1 VNPTVLGI
9 RHHGPGSARSLLAA
23 LDERAPDCVLIEGP
37 SDADALLAW
46 AADPE
51 MDPPV
56 ALLAYTES
64 DPAECVFYPFARF
77 SPEWQAARWAL
88 DRDVPVRF
96 IDLPA
101 AAVLAAG
108 RGPRERR
115 ERPGG
120 GEPTEPTEPGAVEAD
135 TPALVRDP
143 IGALARSAGYDDAER
158 WWEDMVEHRTGSGL
172 AVFEAI
178 AEAMGALREAVGADV
193 EGPHEQRREAHMAA
207 QIRAA
212 IDTGGERVAVVC
224 GAWHAPVLVD
234 PDDPPRAPRTSGGR
248 QRKTVVTWVPWTYDR
263 LAAASGYGAGVISPG
278 WYEHLFDS
286 PEQPLVRWLGRVAER
301 LRAHDTDIS
310 TAHTVE
316 AARTA
321 QALAALRGRPLAGL
335 PEISDALRAVLG
347 EGSDAMLALVYEELV
362 IGRAL
367 GRVSPD
373 VPTVPLQRDLEAAQR
388 RLRLKPE
395 VETRPLELDLRKP
408 NDLERSRLL
417 HRLDLL
423 GLPWGAPGRVT
434 GAKGTFREAWTLKWR
449 PEFAVAIIEAARWGA
464 TVPLAA
470 TARAAELAERTD
482 RLDRLTALIET
493 ALLADLPGAV
503 GAALERFEQ
512 RAALS
517 TDLPALMGGLPALA
531 RAARY
536 GSVRRTDTEALGR
549 VVAELV
555 VRIAVGLPAAAAAVD
570 DDAAD
575 DLLAHVDEVDGALQ
589 ALDDPAL
596 VAEWRAALEQAAG
609 RANTHALIA
618 GRACRLLRD
627 AEAMDADEVA
637 RRMHRALSAGTPP
650 LAAAGWLEGFLSGSG
665 LVLVHDAG
673 LLGLVDE
680 WLAGAGE
687 EAFTTVLPV
696 LRRTFATF
704 SGPERRQIGER
715 VRAGV
720 SAGAGARA
728 WGAEDEELDADRA
741 ALVLPV
747 LRRLLG
753 VEG

>member
-23 LDERAPDCVLIEGP
+23 LDEREPDCVLIEGP
-37 SDADALLAW
+37 SDADALLAR

-51 MDPPV
+51 MHPPV

-88 DRDVPVRF
+88 ERGVPVRF
-96 IDLPA
+96 MDLPA

-108 RGPRERR
+108 RVREDGDGDRADR
-115 ERPGG
+115 SRPGA
-120 GEPTEPTEPGAVEAD
+120 GEAG
-135 TPALVRDP
+135 TPPLVRDP

-172 AVFEAI
+172 AVFAAI
-178 AEAMGALREAVGADV
+178 AEAMGALREAVGDDV

-212 IDTGGERVAVVC
+212 IDGGRERVAVVC

-234 PDDPPRAPRTSGGR
+234 PDRPPRAPRTAGGR
-248 QRKTVVTWVPWTYDR
+248 RRRTVVTWVPWTYDR

-278 WYEHLFDS
+278 WYEHLYDS
-286 PEQPLVRWLGRVAER
+286 PEEPLVRWLSRVAVR
-301 LRAHDTDIS
+301 LRAEDTDIS

-347 EGSDAMLALVYEELV
+347 EGADAMLALVHEELV

-395 VETRPLELDLRKP
+395 VQKRALELDLRKP
-408 NDLERSRLL
+408 GDLERSRLL

-423 GLPWGAPGRVT
+423 GLRWGVPAAVT
-434 GAKGTFREAWTLKWR
+434 GARGTFREAWTLRWR
-449 PEFAVAIIEAARWGA
+449 PEFAVAVIEAARWGA

-470 TARAAELAERTD
+470 TARAAEIAERSE
-482 RLDRLTALIET
+482 RLEELTGLIET

-503 GAALERFEQ
+503 GAALARFEE

-536 GSVRRTDTEALGR
+536 GSVRRTDAEALGR
-549 VVAELV
+549 VVSELV
-555 VRIAVGLPAAAAAVD
+555 VRIAVGLPAAVAALD
-570 DDAAD
+570 DDAAA
-575 DLLAHVDEVDGALQ
+575 DLLARVDEVDGALQ
-589 ALDDPAL
+589 RLDDAGL
-596 VAEWRAALEQAAG
+596 VGEWRAALERAAA
-609 RANTHALIA
+609 RTSTHPLIA

-627 AEAMDADEVA
+627 AEVMAADEVA
-637 RRMHRALSAGTPP
+637 RRMHRALSAGTPA

-665 LVLVHDAG
+665 LALVHDAA
-673 LLGLVDE
+673 LLGLVDG
-680 WLAGAGE
+680 WLAGAGD
-687 EAFTTVLPV
+687 EAFATVLPV

-704 SGPERRQIGER
+704 PGPERRQIGER

-720 SAGAGARA
+720 AAGADGRGWA
-728 WGAEDEELDADRA
+728 AEDEDLDAARA